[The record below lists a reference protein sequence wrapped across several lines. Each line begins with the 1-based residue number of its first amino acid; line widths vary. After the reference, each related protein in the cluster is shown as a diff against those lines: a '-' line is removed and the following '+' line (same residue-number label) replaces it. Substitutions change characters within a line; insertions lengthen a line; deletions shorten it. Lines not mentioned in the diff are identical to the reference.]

1 MYTLDIKALRS
12 PLESAIKEK
21 INQSKAVTP
30 KEYCEKWVPYKTGYQ
45 PSTRGYISACVRELA
60 DVLGYAEISIRKW
73 GKDFENHPD
82 QVRVTLDKQD
92 KLNAIGDIL
101 KPERKNI
108 I

>member
-45 PSTRGYISACVRELA
+45 PNTRGYISACVRELA

-73 GKDFENHPD
+73 GEDFAGHPKT
-82 QVRVTLDKQD
+82 VEKTLEKQD

-101 KPERKNI
+101 KADRKNTI
-108 I
+108 